1 MDAASSVYHRSA
13 LQSLVQQS
21 LIARSTPPYL
31 SEEFRDNEGRQCLSM
46 KDLTGSILY
55 SQNPNIVLPYLQ
67 FPLWKRT
74 DRRWSENLK
83 IEDLNKPESFL
94 SFNPTNPLKDIPL
107 RHTFLFSG
115 MNTLRNAEN
124 EVADHLCDHVNNMI
138 RQKMPFHRGFY
149 SSMRGEPHL
158 LPIPFP
164 RVFTPFALSQEGEIL
179 PESTPEQR
187 E

>member
-1 MDAASSVYHRSA
+1 
-13 LQSLVQQS
+13 
-21 LIARSTPPYL
+21 
-31 SEEFRDNEGRQCLSM
+31 M

-55 SQNPNIVLPYLQ
+55 SQNPNIVLPYVQ

-83 IEDLNKPESFL
+83 LEDLNKPESFL

-115 MNTLRNAEN
+115 MNTLRNAES
-124 EVADHLCDHVNNMI
+124 EVADHLCDHVNNLI

-149 SSMRGEPHL
+149 SSMRGEALL

-164 RVFTPFALSQEGEIL
+164 RLFTPFALSQDGEIL
-179 PESTPEQR
+179 PDSTPE
-187 E
+187 